1 MLRMIL
7 ACYIE
12 FEERVGLMNYAGIK
26 STAYD
31 VVKKYCN
38 EKIGTFTSSDV
49 INSCPS
55 AGRSSVIASLKKLA
69 EEGVIQK

>member
-31 VVKKYCN
+31 VVKNIAMK
-38 EKIGTFTSSDV
+38 K
-49 INSCPS
+49 S
-55 AGRSSVIASLKKLA
+55 ARLQAA
-69 EEGVIQK
+69 M